1 MARVIGPVTSRT
13 AREAPAWFE
22 RTRFEEPV
30 GRQLLRTEHI
40 TSRELE
46 VLELVAAGLE
56 NREIA
61 ARLYLSVETVKTHI
75 RHVFG
80 ALGARSRAHAVAIG
94 FRTGLLR

>member
-1 MARVIGPVTSRT
+1 MTSRT
-13 AREAPAWFE
+13 ARGAPAWFE
-22 RTRFEEPV
+22 RARLEDAV
-30 GRQLLRTEHI
+30 GRELLRTGPI

-46 VLELVAAGLE
+46 VLQLVADGLE

-75 RHVFG
+75 RHVFS

-94 FRTGLLR
+94 FRTGLLS